1 MTGIPAATLLDEVE
15 KFIRQRFAVPQSDTR
30 FTRDVDLWDNGYV
43 DSLGVVELIAFLEQR
58 AGVKLPTSVLFD
70 PDFKT
75 IEGIARRL
83 GAG

>member
-15 KFIRQRFAVPQSDTR
+15 KFIRQRFAVPQTDTR
-30 FTRDVDLWDNGYV
+30 FTREVDLWDNGYV

-58 AGVKLPTSVLFD
+58 VGVKLPTSVLFD
-70 PDFKT
+70 PEFKT
-75 IEGIARRL
+75 IEGIARLL